1 MHIIKNLD
9 RSNSSISSP
18 TNVNQYQNFYN
29 KNREQRQN
37 IIIPE
42 LEKYESNKND
52 TFKTLQNSPIFSKIR
67 VL

>member
-9 RSNSSISSP
+9 RSQSISSP
-18 TNVNQYQNFYN
+18 TNIKQYQDFYN

-37 IIIPE
+37 IVIPE
-42 LEKYESNKND
+42 LEKYESI
-52 TFKTLQNSPIFSKIR
+52 TSKTLQNLPAFSKIR